1 MPPLGRR
8 EFLSRAALAGSL
20 PFLAG
25 AAAPPAR
32 PAAGALLDRSRPPG
46 VVAADES
53 AWQNAQAAWSV
64 DRSIINLEN
73 GGVQPSPDRVHAAFA
88 ELARHAHRAPPIT
101 LNREQLP
108 QLEDVRQRLAA
119 AFGCDAEELALTRN
133 TTEGAETVLLGCEFR
148 PGDRVLTTTQDYWR
162 FLNTLKQRVARD
174 GIEID
179 ALKLP
184 APEAS
189 VATVVDTFAAAL
201 TSRTRL
207 VLLSQLINLTGRIL
221 PVSPLVELCHRR
233 DIPVLIDGAHG
244 FAHIPARRDDL
255 ACDYYATSLHKWL
268 GAPHGTGFL
277 YVRRDRI
284 GSLWP
289 HFPAPAELRENIRKF
304 ESIGTFSA
312 APFLAIRPALDLY
325 REIGAD
331 HKWARLRWLRER
343 WLEPLAQHPGVTV
356 HVDRRE
362 SSSGALATV
371 MLPGLPAQPLAKWL
385 WERHRIVVRPVDH
398 PEFSGIRVTPNLYT
412 RASEIDA
419 LSTALRT
426 ALSHGLS

>member
-1 MPPLGRR
+1 MPLLGRR

-20 PFLAG
+20 PFIAG
-25 AAAPPAR
+25 AAAPAVLP
-32 PAAGALLDRSRPPG
+32 PSSPLLDRSRPPSE
-46 VVAADES
+46 VAADES
-53 AWQNAQAAWSV
+53 AWGQVQAAWSV

-73 GGVQPSPDRVHAAFA
+73 GGVQPSPDRVHAAFT

-108 QLEDVRQRLAA
+108 QLEDVRKRLAA
-119 AFGCDAEELALTRN
+119 AFGCDADELALTRN
-133 TTEGAETVLLGCEFR
+133 TTEGTETVLLGCEFR

-179 ALKLP
+179 TLKLP
-184 APEAS
+184 APDAS
-189 VATVVDTFAAAL
+189 DATVVATFAAAL
-201 TSRTRL
+201 TPRTRL
-207 VLLSQLINLTGRIL
+207 VLFSQLINLTGRIL
-221 PVSPLVELCHRR
+221 PARALVELCHSRH
-233 DIPVLIDGAHG
+233 IPVVVDGAHG

-255 ACDYYATSLHKWL
+255 GCDYYATSLHKWL

-312 APFLAIRPALDLY
+312 APFLAIRTALDFY
-325 REIGAD
+325 GEIGAD
-331 HKWARLRWLRER
+331 HKWARLRSLRER
-343 WLEPLAQHPGVTV
+343 WLEPLAEHPGVIV

-371 MLPGLPAQPLAKWL
+371 TLPGLPAQPLAKWL
-385 WERHRIVVRPVDH
+385 WERHRIVVRPVEH
-398 PEFSGIRVTPNLYT
+398 PEFSGIRVTPNLST
-412 RASEIDA
+412 TSGEIDT
-419 LSTALRT
+419 LSAALRT
-426 ALSHGLS
+426 ALNQGLD

>member
-20 PFLAG
+20 PFIAG
-25 AAAPPAR
+25 AAAPVSSP
-32 PAAGALLDRSRPPG
+32 PHGKLLDRSRLPS

-53 AWQNAQAAWSV
+53 AWKNVQAAWSV

-174 GIEID
+174 GIAID
-179 ALKLP
+179 TLTLP

-189 VATVVDTFAAAL
+189 PDAVIDAFAAAL
-201 TSRTRL
+201 TPRTRL

-221 PVSPLVELCHRR
+221 PVRTVVELCHSRH
-233 DIPVLIDGAHG
+233 IPVLIDGAHG

-255 ACDYYATSLHKWL
+255 GCDYYATSLHKWL

-284 GSLWP
+284 GALWP

-312 APFLAIRPALDLY
+312 APFLAIRTALDFY
-325 REIGAD
+325 GEIGAN
-331 HKWARLRWLRER
+331 HKWSRLRWLRER
-343 WLEPLAQHPGVTV
+343 WLEPLARHPGVRV
-356 HVDRRE
+356 HLDRRE

-371 MLPGLPAQPLAKWL
+371 ALPGLTAQPLAKWL

-412 RASEIDA
+412 TSGEIDA
-419 LSTALRT
+419 LSAALRK
-426 ALSHGLS
+426 ALNQGLG

>member
-1 MPPLGRR
+1 MPSLGRR

-20 PFLAG
+20 PFIAG
-25 AAAPPAR
+25 AAAPVSSP
-32 PAAGALLDRSRPPG
+32 PPGKLLDRSRPPG

-53 AWQNAQAAWSV
+53 AWKNAQAAWSV

-73 GGVQPSPDRVHAAFA
+73 GGVQPSPDRVHAAFS

-133 TTEGAETVLLGCEFR
+133 TTEGAETVLLGSEFR

-179 ALKLP
+179 TLKLP
-184 APEAS
+184 APDAS
-189 VATVVDTFAAAL
+189 VEMVVDAFASSL
-201 TSRTRL
+201 TPRTRL

-221 PVSPLVELCHRR
+221 PVRALVELCHSRH
-233 DIPVLIDGAHG
+233 IPVLVDGAHG
-244 FAHIPARRDDL
+244 FAHIPASRDDL

-284 GSLWP
+284 GALWP

-312 APFLAIRPALDLY
+312 APFLAIRTALDFY

-343 WLEPLAQHPGVTV
+343 WLDPLARYPGVFV
-356 HVDRRE
+356 HLARRE

-371 MLPGLPAQPLAKWL
+371 TLPGLPAQPLAKWL

-412 RASEIDA
+412 TTAEIDT
-419 LSTALRT
+419 LSAALRT
-426 ALSHGLS
+426 ALNRGLG

>member
-1 MPPLGRR
+1 MSQIGRR

-20 PFLAG
+20 PFLTE
-25 AAAPPAR
+25 AAVPPAR
-32 PAAGALLDRSRPPG
+32 PPSVALLDRSRPPG
-46 VVAADES
+46 AVAADDS
-53 AWQNAQAAWSV
+53 AWQNVQAEWSV

-88 ELARHAHRAPPIT
+88 ELARHAHRAPPVT

-108 QLEDVRQRLAA
+108 QIEDVRQRLAA

-133 TTEGAETVLLGCEFR
+133 TTEGAETVLLGYEFR

-179 ALKLP
+179 TIKLP
-184 APEAS
+184 APDVS

-221 PVSPLVELCHRR
+221 PVSPLVELCHSRN
-233 DIPVLIDGAHG
+233 IPVLVDGAHG
-244 FAHIPARRDDL
+244 FAHIPARRESL

-325 REIGAD
+325 REIGAE

-343 WLEPLAQHPGVTV
+343 WLEPLARHPGVTV
-356 HVDRRE
+356 HFDRRE
-362 SSSGALATV
+362 SYSGALANVT
-371 MLPGLPAQPLAKWL
+371 LPGLPAQPLAKWL

-412 RASEIDA
+412 TATEIDA

-426 ALSHGLS
+426 ALNHGLS

>member
-1 MPPLGRR
+1 MPSLGRR

-20 PFLAG
+20 PFIAG
-25 AAAPPAR
+25 AAAPVSSP
-32 PAAGALLDRSRPPG
+32 PPGKLLDRSRPPG

-53 AWQNAQAAWSV
+53 AWKNAQAAWSV

-73 GGVQPSPDRVHAAFA
+73 GGVQPSPDRVHAAFS

-133 TTEGAETVLLGCEFR
+133 TTEGAETVLLGSEFR

-179 ALKLP
+179 TLKIP
-184 APEAS
+184 APDAS
-189 VATVVDTFAAAL
+189 TTAIVDAFAAAL
-201 TSRTRL
+201 TPRPRL

-221 PVSPLVELCHRR
+221 PVRALVELCHSRH
-233 DIPVLIDGAHG
+233 IPVLVDGAHG
-244 FAHIPARRDDL
+244 FAHIPASRDDL

-284 GSLWP
+284 GALWP

-312 APFLAIRPALDLY
+312 APFLAIRTALDFY

-343 WLEPLAQHPGVTV
+343 WLDPLARHPGVFV
-356 HVDRRE
+356 HPDRRE

-371 MLPGLPAQPLAKWL
+371 TLPGLPAQPLAKWL

-412 RASEIDA
+412 TTAEIDI
-419 LSTALRT
+419 LSAALRT
-426 ALSHGLS
+426 ALNKGLG

>member
-1 MPPLGRR
+1 MPLLGRR

-20 PFLAG
+20 PFIAG
-25 AAAPPAR
+25 AAAPAGR
-32 PAAGALLDRSRPPG
+32 PPSSALLDRSRPPG
-46 VVAADES
+46 ALAADES
-53 AWQNAQAAWSV
+53 AWRYVQAAWSV

-88 ELARHAHRAPPIT
+88 EFARHAHRAPPIT

-108 QLEDVRQRLAA
+108 QIEDVRARVAA

-133 TTEGAETVLLGCEFR
+133 TTEGAETVLLGCELS

-179 ALKLP
+179 TLKLP
-184 APEAS
+184 SPDAS
-189 VATVVDTFAAAL
+189 AATVVDTFAAAL
-201 TSRTRL
+201 TPRTRL
-207 VLLSQLINLTGRIL
+207 VLISQLINLTGRML
-221 PVSPLVELCHRR
+221 PVRALVELCHSRQ
-233 DIPVLIDGAHG
+233 IPVLVDGAHG

-255 ACDYYATSLHKWL
+255 VCDYYATSLHKWL

-277 YVRRDRI
+277 YVRRERI

-289 HFPAPAELRENIRKF
+289 HFPAPAELRDNIRKF

-312 APFLAIRPALDLY
+312 APFLAIRTALDFY
-325 REIGAD
+325 GEIGSE
-331 HKWARLRWLRER
+331 HKWSRLRFLRER
-343 WLEPLAQHPGVTV
+343 WLEPLVNHPGLIV
-356 HVDRRE
+356 HFDRGE

-371 MLPGLPAQPLAKWL
+371 KFPGLAAQPLAKWL

-412 RASEIDA
+412 TAAEIDA
-419 LSTALRT
+419 LSNALRT
-426 ALSHGLS
+426 ALREGLS

>member
-20 PFLAG
+20 PFIAG
-25 AAAPPAR
+25 AAAPVSSP
-32 PAAGALLDRSRPPG
+32 PHGKLLDRSRLPS

-53 AWQNAQAAWSV
+53 AWKNVQAAWSV

-148 PGDRVLTTTQDYWR
+148 AGDRVLTTTQDYWR

-174 GIEID
+174 GIAID
-179 ALKLP
+179 TLTLP

-189 VATVVDTFAAAL
+189 PDAVIDAFAAAL
-201 TSRTRL
+201 TPRTRL

-221 PVSPLVELCHRR
+221 PVRTVVELCHSRH
-233 DIPVLIDGAHG
+233 IPVLIDGAHG

-255 ACDYYATSLHKWL
+255 GCDYYATSLHKWL

-284 GSLWP
+284 GALWP

-312 APFLAIRPALDLY
+312 APFLAIRTALDFY
-325 REIGAD
+325 GEIGAN
-331 HKWARLRWLRER
+331 HKWSRLRWLRER
-343 WLEPLAQHPGVTV
+343 WLEPLARHPGVIV
-356 HVDRRE
+356 HLDRRE

-371 MLPGLPAQPLAKWL
+371 ALPGLPAQPLAKWL

-412 RASEIDA
+412 TSGEIDA
-419 LSTALRT
+419 LSAALRK
-426 ALSHGLS
+426 ALNQGLG